1 MKSRYNI
8 LIAENESLMIN
19 LFLNQ
24 NHMDHNLY
32 FVKDIIETITVTKKF
47 SMDASIIDTD
57 LPNAEG
63 FEILR
68 YLEIITKENIEI
80 ILLSR
85 VTENYFLQ
93 KNYQNIYNKP
103 LNFSEFKTM
112 LLKIINALDIKSNLT

>member
-1 MKSRYNI
+1 
-8 LIAENESLMIN
+8 MIN